1 MVADVVHGAEK
12 IALTPGEQKR
22 DFIFIDDAADA
33 MMTIM
38 DASSAMANG
47 FHYFEVGSGTKLS
60 IREFMSLLV
69 RLADNKNTH
78 LDFGA
83 IPYREN
89 EAMETHVDLSGLRA
103 LGWSSRIPLEEGL
116 KRTIAAERARTIL
129 R

>member
-1 MVADVVHGAEK
+1 
-12 IALTPGEQKR
+12 
-22 DFIFIDDAADA
+22 
-33 MMTIM
+33 
-38 DASSAMANG
+38 
-47 FHYFEVGSGTKLS
+47 
-60 IREFMSLLV
+60 MSLLV